1 MLSFTAGAGAF
12 PAVKVETV
20 PVETFS
26 CSKSRQ
32 KSIILVNA
40 MSIFTERGQRRE
52 LCSGNV
58 SSGEEGGISSIC
70 ICAGAIPANPSK
82 FRNIQ
87 ESFEFQPYSPHLFVP
102 LHHLLQQ
109 FRAHLQCLEAM
120 LDASSSLGVTSRS
133 VSGDPVMVAAETA
146 FLICH

>member
-1 MLSFTAGAGAF
+1 
-12 PAVKVETV
+12 
-20 PVETFS
+20 
-26 CSKSRQ
+26 
-32 KSIILVNA
+32 

-58 SSGEEGGISSIC
+58 SSGGGGISSIC
-70 ICAGAIPANPSK
+70 IYARAIPAK
-82 FRNIQ
+82 LRNIQ
-87 ESFEFQPYSPHLFVP
+87 AVFDLQRYSPHFLVP

-133 VSGDPVMVAAETA
+133 VSVDPGVVAADS
-146 FLICH
+146 FPLLICH